1 MSDNVGHAPAGW
13 YADPTQPE
21 LQRYWD
27 GMAWTS
33 ATAPMSPLQWVAPSV
48 PPSDAE
54 ATEQQAHGSGV
65 HQVYGQPSGS
75 WGLGDIGWF
84 VLVVIGTIIASAVL
98 VIPVVFVAE
107 DAFTSDGGI
116 NGGSSA
122 GSWVLTGAQAV
133 FFAGLAAWP
142 LIAAWRK
149 SQGWRKAYGFVVSWR
164 AVGIGIAGGFAT
176 LVAMVVLTDLTARIL
191 DEEVTSAGADAAESM
206 TGSTVAFVLFL
217 LLIAI
222 GAPFVEELAFRGLVW
237 GAVVKRGWSPWLATV
252 IAGVPFALFHIEPLR
267 VVPLLAAGLVLGVV
281 RQYGGLSGAM
291 LAHCVVNTIGAIG
304 IAFA

>member
-1 MSDNVGHAPAGW
+1 M
-13 YADPTQPE
+13 
-21 LQRYWD
+21 
-27 GMAWTS
+27 
-33 ATAPMSPLQWVAPSV
+33 
-48 PPSDAE
+48 
-54 ATEQQAHGSGV
+54 
-65 HQVYGQPSGS
+65 
-75 WGLGDIGWF
+75 
-84 VLVVIGTIIASAVL
+84 
-98 VIPVVFVAE
+98 
-107 DAFTSDGGI
+107 
-116 NGGSSA
+116 
-122 GSWVLTGAQAV
+122 
-133 FFAGLAAWP
+133 
-142 LIAAWRK
+142 
-149 SQGWRKAYGFVVSWR
+149 
-164 AVGIGIAGGFAT
+164 
-176 LVAMVVLTDLTARIL
+176 VAMVVLTDLTARIL

>member
-1 MSDNVGHAPAGW
+1 MSDDVGQAPAGW

-27 GMAWTS
+27 GIAWTS
-33 ATAPMSPLQWVAPSV
+33 ATAPMAPLGWAASSAP
-48 PPSDAE
+48 
-54 ATEQQAHGSGV
+54 ATRLETAEQQPLGTGV
-65 HQVYGQPSGS
+65 RRVYGPPAGS

-84 VLVVIGTIIASAVL
+84 VLVVIGAILVSAVL
-98 VIPVVFVAE
+98 VIPVVLVAE

-116 NGGSSA
+116 NGASSA

-149 SQGWRKAYGFVVSWR
+149 AQGWRKAYGFVVSRR
-164 AVGIGIAGGFAT
+164 AVGIGVAGGFAT
-176 LVAMVVLTDLTARIL
+176 LVAMIVLTDLTARIL
-191 DEEVTSAGADAAESM
+191 DQEVTSAGADAAESM
-206 TGSTVAFVLFL
+206 TGSTIAFVLFL

-237 GAVVKRGWSPWLATV
+237 GAVVKRGWSPWWATV
-252 IAGVPFALFHIEPLR
+252 IAGVPFALLHIEPLR
-267 VVPLLAAGLVLGVV
+267 VVPLLAAGVVLGVV
-281 RQYGGLSGAM
+281 RQYGGLGSAM

-304 IAFA
+304 IALA